1 MSAEE
6 IVLPRSGV
14 RLTREARIEYG
25 SVEFSDSTGCARIY
39 ALVSKWRAY
48 CVDQTED
55 FGTRDECIAW
65 LDARVL
71 SLRAALLAGTEE
83 RIARWIVER
92 NADRYGRSWEDTPDC
107 QRDDA
112 RSAATDLI
120 SALTGGSDD
129 PA

>member
-1 MSAEE
+1 MSAPEE
-6 IVLPRSGV
+6 IVLPRSGYVLRRVPKTDNAYRAPLV
-14 RLTREARIEYG
+14 RINRYLAGGCEVVYHDDSAEEFANEADG
-25 SVEFSDSTGCARIY
+25 
-39 ALVSKWRAY
+39 
-48 CVDQTED
+48 
-55 FGTRDECIAW
+55 IAA
-65 LDARVL
+65 LDADVL
-71 SLRAALLAGTEE
+71 YLRAALLAGTEE